1 MKTRKTFK
9 NMSLRTIML
18 VLTVLCVTFAHA
30 QSGFEGVVTYS
41 TTNASINE
49 KATVTWYHKNGENRM
64 DFNSQAGDQ
73 NNRYSMIM
81 GANDNSV
88 FMLTPGGGQEISGIQ
103 PDKSMTSA
111 TFIRKANTT
120 EAGYNCEMLM
130 FKTNGND
137 LTYWVTDEVAL
148 SYGNLPKIVRNNMPD
163 LNGIS
168 NGFTVK
174 MELRDAGGNLLMS
187 QSVESVKSMAV
198 SDSKFEKK

>member
-1 MKTRKTFK
+1 
-9 NMSLRTIML
+9 
-18 VLTVLCVTFAHA
+18 
-30 QSGFEGVVTYS
+30 VVTYN

-49 KATVTWYHKNGENRM
+49 KATVTWYHKDGENRM
-64 DFNSQAGDQ
+64 DVNSHAGDQ
-73 NNRYSMIM
+73 LIQYSMIM
-81 GANDNSV
+81 GTHDNSV
-88 FMLTPGGGQEISGIQ
+88 FMISERNAQKISGIN

-137 LTYWVTDEVAL
+137 LTYWLTDEVGMT
-148 SYGNLPKIVRNNMPD
+148 YENLPKIVRNNMPE
-163 LNGIS
+163 LNRIS

-187 QSVESVKSMAV
+187 QVVESVKTMV
-198 SDSKFEKK
+198 INDSKFERK

>member
-1 MKTRKTFK
+1 MK
-9 NMSLRTIML
+9 LRTFMS
-18 VLTVLCVTFAHA
+18 VMTVLCVNFAHA
-30 QSGFEGVVTYS
+30 QSGFEGVVTYN

-49 KATVTWYHKNGENRM
+49 KATVTWYHKDGENRM
-64 DFNSQAGDQ
+64 DVNSHAGDQ
-73 NNRYSMIM
+73 LIQYSMIM
-81 GANDNSV
+81 GTHDNSV
-88 FMLTPGGGQEISGIQ
+88 FMISERNAQKISGIN

-137 LTYWVTDEVAL
+137 LTYWLTDEVGMT
-148 SYGNLPKIVRNNMPD
+148 YENLPKIVRNNMPE
-163 LNGIS
+163 LNRIS

-187 QSVESVKSMAV
+187 QVVESVKTMV
-198 SDSKFEKK
+198 INDSKFERK

>member
-1 MKTRKTFK
+1 MKTRKTLN
-9 NMSLRTIML
+9 NMRLRTIMSL
-18 VLTVLCVTFAHA
+18 LTVLCFTFAHA

-64 DFNSQAGDQ
+64 DFNSHAGDQ

-81 GANDNSV
+81 GTNDNSV

-111 TFIRKANTT
+111 TFIRKATT
-120 EAGYNCEMLM
+120 SEAGYDCQMLM
-130 FKTNGND
+130 FKANGND
-137 LTYWVTDEVAL
+137 LTYWVTDEVGMT
-148 SYGNLPKIVRNNMPD
+148 YGNLPKIVRNNMPD

-174 MELRDAGGNLLMS
+174 MELRDSRGNLLMS
-187 QSVESVKSMAV
+187 QTVESVKNV
-198 SDSKFEKK
+198 KVDDSKFVKK